1 MITNIT
7 PGNAK
12 KGNQG
17 NQHYEGRRKK
27 EGMKLMRIEF
37 SLKSYLVQPPFFL
50 PFFLV
55 FFFFGGLYSL
65 NFSILSS
72 LLFCCYP

>member
-1 MITNIT
+1 VIANIT

-17 NQHYEGRRKK
+17 NEHYEGRRRK

-37 SLKSYLVQPPFFL
+37 SLKSYLVQTPSFLFSFFVL
-50 PFFLV
+50 GV
-55 FFFFGGLYSL
+55 FF
-65 NFSILSS
+65 
-72 LLFCCYP
+72 

>member
-1 MITNIT
+1 VITNIT

-17 NQHYEGRRKK
+17 NEHYEGRRRK

-37 SLKSYLVQPPFFL
+37 PLKSYLVQTPSFLFSFFVL
-50 PFFLV
+50 GV
-55 FFFFGGLYSL
+55 FS
-65 NFSILSS
+65 
-72 LLFCCYP
+72 